1 MELVK
6 NLDADWCEVAIGQ
19 DKGVYFSQKLHSEM
33 LKN

>member
-19 DKGVYFSQKLHSEM
+19 DKGVVPRNYIQKC
-33 LKN
+33 